1 MCFLKEQVLK
11 EDSQEL
17 IEKVRARAKVN
28 LYLEVLYQ
36 RKDRFHDIFSV
47 FTLIDWPD
55 ELEFYS
61 FKKNKFSFISL
72 DPVLQK
78 NNIIEKAAKLL
89 KPYKKNKKGVQIKL
103 HKKVPYQAG
112 LGSASCNAAATL
124 NWLNQFWECGLDFN
138 KLHFLALK
146 LGADVP
152 FFLQE
157 KPCCITGKGEIIKPL
172 NRQKPLALIIMK
184 PKNVSISTPW
194 AYQKI
199 ANEKAYTNHKE
210 QQENF
215 LQAFELGN
223 DEEMVQLLFNSFENI
238 LQKDF
243 PFIHQCK
250 TILLNAGA
258 LGSVLSGSGSALVGV
273 FKDEESLKKGLSYF
287 YQKNLKEIF
296 DFKTSFL

>member
-1 MCFLKEQVLK
+1 MKNN
-11 EDSQEL
+11 SQEL

-28 LYLEVLYQ
+28 LYLEVLHQ
-36 RKDRFHDIFSV
+36 RKDKFHDIFSI
-47 FTLIDWPD
+47 FAPIDWAD

-89 KPYKKNKKGVQIKL
+89 KPYKKNKRGVQVKL
-103 HKKVPYQAG
+103 YKKVPYQAG

-124 NWLNQFWECGLDFN
+124 NWLNQFWECDLNFN
-138 KLHFLALK
+138 KLSSLALK
-146 LGADVP
+146 LGSDVP

-157 KPCCITGKGEIIKPL
+157 KPCFITGKGEIIKPL
-172 NRQKPLALIIMK
+172 NCPKPLALMIMK
-184 PKNVSISTPW
+184 PKNVFISTPW

-199 ANEKAYTNHKE
+199 AQEKAYSNNKK
-210 QQENF
+210 QQESF
-215 LQAFELGN
+215 LKAFELGS
-223 DEEMVQLLFNSFENI
+223 EEEIAKLLFNSFENV

-243 PFIHQCK
+243 PFIKQCK
-250 TILLNAGA
+250 TIFLNAGA

-273 FKDEESLKKGLSYF
+273 FKDKESLKKGLSYF